1 MGAIFRREFKS
12 YMTNMYGIVFV
23 FFILVFAGVF
33 FFMYNLMY
41 MIPQFEYSMID
52 IQMILIIAVPVLA
65 MRSMAE
71 DRHNGTDRFLLS
83 LPLKMSGIVMGKY
96 FAMLAV
102 FALPVA
108 VMCTFPL
115 ILSLFGE
122 VYFLTTYSSIFAF
135 FLLGAFL
142 LAICM
147 YISSLTDNQ
156 IIAAVLGVTVIL
168 VLYFSDFIAY
178 LIPSSSLASY
188 ISFLVIEVIIAAVAF
203 AVSKNINV
211 ALIVAA
217 ILIIPTSLCYIFLS
231 SSFEGLFAK
240 AVAFISPFTR
250 FNYFTYGIF
259 DLSSIIYFLSVTA
272 FFIFLTVQSLDK
284 KRWG

>member
-147 YISSLTDNQ
+147 YISSLTDNR
-156 IIAAVLGVTVIL
+156 ICRICIYINTGGKVKIYPVT
-168 VLYFSDFIAY
+168 FQFPCN
-178 LIPSSSLASY
+178 LIRLLTQK
-188 ISFLVIEVIIAAVAF
+188 IFAF
-203 AVSKNINV
+203 
-211 ALIVAA
+211 
-217 ILIIPTSLCYIFLS
+217 
-231 SSFEGLFAK
+231 
-240 AVAFISPFTR
+240 
-250 FNYFTYGIF
+250 FNYKYYCWFFTCH
-259 DLSSIIYFLSVTA
+259 S
-272 FFIFLTVQSLDK
+272 
-284 KRWG
+284 